1 MHARNQCCPPDP
13 FNTHWWYVM
22 SWLGIALVVIG
33 IIIAIKVVGFMVR
46 IGMVLLIVAGLY
58 LVFGPMLGH

>member
-1 MHARNQCCPPDP
+1 
-13 FNTHWWYVM
+13 M

-33 IIIAIKVVGFMVR
+33 IFIAIKVVGVVVR
-46 IGMVLLIVAGLY
+46 IGMLLLIVAGLY